1 MAELADAL
9 GSGPNVRKD
18 VGVRIPASANLQ
30 PFHIKDL
37 QPNTTQ
43 NYRHQTVT
51 QQIRH
56 LKNTEKKDLFALL
69 SDKSTNVYIEA
80 VNVIL
85 VIKDR
90 YFQLQRNQSDLKGD
104 KKQ

>member
-30 PFHIKDL
+30 SFHIKDL

-51 QQIRH
+51 KQIRH
-56 LKNTEKKDLFALL
+56 LKNTEKKDLLDLL
-69 SDKSTNVYIEA
+69 SDMSTNVYIEA
-80 VNVIL
+80 VRANL
-85 VIKDR
+85 D
-90 YFQLQRNQSDLKGD
+90 D
-104 KKQ
+104 KSE